1 MPLIQSRRT
10 ENTGFTLLEVL
21 VALAVVAVAL
31 AALLKGVSSNAL
43 NEAYLRDKNFAHWVA
58 MNVVAERQLGL
69 QQEALLSDRGEVEM
83 GAQRWQWRTRLLE
96 TFDAAIW
103 RLEVE
108 VRPVDGD
115 DEAVLARLVAFLPR
129 PEGEKR

>member
-10 ENTGFTLLEVL
+10 ESTGFTLLEVL

-31 AALLKGVSSNAL
+31 AALLKGVSSSAL

-83 GAQRWQWRTRLLE
+83 GGQRWQWRARLLD

-108 VRPVDGD
+108 VRPVDGE
-115 DEAVLARLVAFLPR
+115 DETVLARLVAFLPR
-129 PEGEKR
+129 PEGEER